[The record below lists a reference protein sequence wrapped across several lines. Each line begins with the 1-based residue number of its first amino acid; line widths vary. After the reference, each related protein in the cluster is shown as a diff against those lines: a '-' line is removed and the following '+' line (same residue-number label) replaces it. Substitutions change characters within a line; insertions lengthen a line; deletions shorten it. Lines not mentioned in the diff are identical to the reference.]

1 LYDWLIANELIV
13 NINKTRYMTF
23 SRDIA
28 NRTLLCI
35 YNQVINKV
43 TSCRYLGVI
52 IDDEL
57 K

>member
-1 LYDWLIANELIV
+1 
-13 NINKTRYMTF
+13 MTF